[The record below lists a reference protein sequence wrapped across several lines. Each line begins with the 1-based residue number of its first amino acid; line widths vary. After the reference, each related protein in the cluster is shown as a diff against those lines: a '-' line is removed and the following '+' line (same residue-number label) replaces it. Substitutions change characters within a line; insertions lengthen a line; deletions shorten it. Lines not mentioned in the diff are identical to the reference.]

1 MFQSTPQTPTSGQ
14 DGVTG
19 TRFTLLPQQ
28 PGKNTAQSI
37 RNGFK
42 DNEHQARMVILE
54 RQETNMDNPSTA
66 PADCLES
73 LQTTGTQRGNSGRIQ
88 AAGLLEEIWV
98 EFGETKGAGDKRENL
113 HRDRPP
119 EVCRGSLQHSKEY
132 LISVP
137 SSFKTL
143 ELS

>member
-88 AAGLLEEIWV
+88 A
-98 EFGETKGAGDKRENL
+98 EFRQL
-113 HRDRPP
+113 
-119 EVCRGSLQHSKEY
+119 GSLRR
-132 LISVP
+132 
-137 SSFKTL
+137 F
-143 ELS
+143 ELSLEKPRELEIRGKICTETDLQRSAGGPCNTVKNI